1 MFSTIQS
8 PGVIAHTL
16 GGKIAFGELD
26 GSVRP
31 RTEGLP
37 ILVIVD
43 ASNALSARLNAEAE
57 FRQRAL
63 HIGAPRR
70 LSPAAVALAEFELH
84 VTTNG
89 IVLEP
94 AGD

>member
-1 MFSTIQS
+1 MYLI
-8 PGVIAHTL
+8 
-16 GGKIAFGELD
+16 
-26 GSVRP
+26 
-31 RTEGLP
+31 P

-57 FRQRAL
+57 FRDRAL

-84 VTTNG
+84 VTANG

-94 AGD
+94 ARD

>member
-1 MFSTIQS
+1 MYF
-8 PGVIAHTL
+8 V
-16 GGKIAFGELD
+16 
-26 GSVRP
+26 
-31 RTEGLP
+31 P

-43 ASNALSARLNAEAE
+43 APDALGARLHADAE
-57 FRQRAL
+57 FRDRAL

-84 VTTNG
+84 VTANG

-94 AGD
+94 ARD

>member
-1 MFSTIQS
+1 MYLI
-8 PGVIAHTL
+8 
-16 GGKIAFGELD
+16 
-26 GSVRP
+26 
-31 RTEGLP
+31 P
-37 ILVIVD
+37 ILVNID

-57 FRQRAL
+57 FRDRAL

-84 VTTNG
+84 VAANG

-94 AGD
+94 AHD

>member
-1 MFSTIQS
+1 MYLI
-8 PGVIAHTL
+8 
-16 GGKIAFGELD
+16 
-26 GSVRP
+26 
-31 RTEGLP
+31 P

-57 FRQRAL
+57 FRDRAM

-70 LSPAAVALAEFELH
+70 LPPAAVALAEFELH
-84 VTTNG
+84 VTANG

-94 AGD
+94 ARD